1 MEIIK
6 SNTTKINDVEF
17 KKLGFG
23 KTFTDHMFLCEFK
36 DGRWNSPKIIP
47 YADFSISPS
56 SSIFHYGQAVFE
68 GMKAYKDIDD
78 NVWLFRPEENY
89 NRLNKSLKRMTMPEI
104 EKELF
109 FNGIKELL
117 TIDKEWIGRGD
128 TTLYIR
134 PVVFATEPTIV
145 ASPSKE
151 YKFYILCSPGSA
163 YYFNPL
169 SVLIEDKYIRAAK
182 GGVGYAKAAG
192 NYAGSFYPTSLAIEK
207 GFDQIVWTDS
217 VNHKFIEEAGTMN
230 IFFRINDR
238 LITPKNTDTILDGVT
253 RKSVITVAKDNGID
267 VEERDIEVSEVIH
280 EFENGNLIEIFGA
293 GTAAVIAPIISFG
306 YKEKKYTLNSI
317 KNPYGPLIKKKI
329 MDIQNNLSEDNYN
342 WRYQII

>member
-68 GMKAYKDIDD
+68 GMKAYKDIAD

-134 PVVFATEPTIV
+134 PVVFATEPTIA

-306 YKEKKYTLNSI
+306 YKEKIYTLNSI
-317 KNPYGPLIKKKI
+317 ENPYGPLIKKKI
-329 MDIQNNLSEDNYN
+329 TDIQNNLSEDNYN

>member
-6 SNTTKINDVEF
+6 SNKTKINDVEF

-36 DGRWNSPKIIP
+36 NGKWNSPKIIP
-47 YADFSISPS
+47 YGDFSISPA

-68 GMKAYKDIDD
+68 GMKAYKDKDN
-78 NVWLFRPEENY
+78 NVWLFRPDENY
-89 NRLNKSLKRMTMPEI
+89 IRLNKSLNRMSMPEI
-104 EKELF
+104 EKDLF

-117 TIDKEWIGRGD
+117 SIDKEWIGKGD

-145 ASPSKE
+145 ASASKE
-151 YKFYILCSPGSA
+151 YKFFILCSPGSA

-192 NYAGSFYPTSLAIEK
+192 NYGGSFFPTSLALEK

-217 VNHKFIEEAGTMN
+217 VNHKLIEEAGTMN
-230 IFFRINDR
+230 IFFRISDK
-238 LITPKNTDTILDGVT
+238 LITPKHTDTILDGVT
-253 RKSVITVAKDNGID
+253 RKSVITVAKDTGIV
-267 VEERDIEVSEVIH
+267 VEERDIEVSEIIQ
-280 EFENGNLIEIFGA
+280 EFDNGNLTEIFGA

-306 YKEKKYTLNSI
+306 YKGKKYTLKSI
-317 KNPYGPLIKKKI
+317 ENLYGPIIKKKI
-329 MDIQNNLSEDNYN
+329 TDIQNNLSEDKYN
-342 WRYQII
+342 WRYQVI

>member
-6 SNTTKINDVEF
+6 SDRTKINDVEF

-36 DGRWNSPKIIP
+36 DEKWNSPKIIP
-47 YADFSISPS
+47 YDNISISPAS
-56 SSIFHYGQAVFE
+56 GVFHYGQAVFE
-68 GMKAYKDIDD
+68 GMKAYKDKDN

-89 NRLNKSLKRMTMPEI
+89 NRLNISLKRMCMPEI
-104 EKELF
+104 EKDLF

-134 PVVFATEPTIV
+134 PVVFATGPTIV

-169 SVLIEDKYIRAAK
+169 SVLIEDTYIRAAK

-192 NYAGSFYPTSLAIEK
+192 NYAGSFFPTSLALEK

-217 VNHKFIEEAGTMN
+217 ENHK
-230 IFFRINDR
+230 
-238 LITPKNTDTILDGVT
+238 
-253 RKSVITVAKDNGID
+253 
-267 VEERDIEVSEVIH
+267 
-280 EFENGNLIEIFGA
+280 
-293 GTAAVIAPIISFG
+293 
-306 YKEKKYTLNSI
+306 
-317 KNPYGPLIKKKI
+317 
-329 MDIQNNLSEDNYN
+329 
-342 WRYQII
+342 

>member
-192 NYAGSFYPTSLAIEK
+192 NYAGSFYPTSLAIKK

-238 LITPKNTDTILDGVT
+238 LITPKHTDTILDGVT
-253 RKSVITVAKDNGID
+253 RKSVITVAKDSGID
-267 VEERDIEVSEVIH
+267 VEERNIEVSEVIH

-293 GTAAVIAPIISFG
+293 GTAAIIAPIISFG
-306 YKEKKYTLNSI
+306 YKEKIYTLNSI
-317 KNPYGPLIKKKI
+317 KNSYGPLIKKKI
-329 MDIQNNLSEDNYN
+329 TDIQNNLSEDNYN

>member
-1 MEIIK
+1 M
-6 SNTTKINDVEF
+6 
-17 KKLGFG
+17 
-23 KTFTDHMFLCEFK
+23 
-36 DGRWNSPKIIP
+36 
-47 YADFSISPS
+47 
-56 SSIFHYGQAVFE
+56 
-68 GMKAYKDIDD
+68 
-78 NVWLFRPEENY
+78 
-89 NRLNKSLKRMTMPEI
+89 
-104 EKELF
+104 
-109 FNGIKELL
+109 
-117 TIDKEWIGRGD
+117 
-128 TTLYIR
+128 
-134 PVVFATEPTIV
+134 

-238 LITPKNTDTILDGVT
+238 LITPKHTDTILDGVT
-253 RKSVITVAKDNGID
+253 RKSVITVAKDIGID

-306 YKEKKYTLNSI
+306 YKEKKYTLNNI
-317 KNPYGPLIKKKI
+317 ENPYGPLIKKKI
-329 MDIQNNLSEDNYN
+329 TDIQNNLSEDNYN

>member
-6 SNTTKINDVEF
+6 SDTTKINDVEF

-36 DGRWNSPKIIP
+36 DEKWNSPKIIP
-47 YADFSISPS
+47 YDNISISPAS
-56 SSIFHYGQAVFE
+56 GVFHYGQAVFE
-68 GMKAYKDIDD
+68 GMKAYKDKDN

-89 NRLNKSLKRMTMPEI
+89 NRLNISLKRMCMPEI
-104 EKELF
+104 EKDLF

-117 TIDKEWIGRGD
+117 TIDREWIGRGD

-134 PVVFATEPTIV
+134 PVVFATGPTIV

-151 YKFYILCSPGSA
+151 YRFLILCSPGSA

-169 SVLIEDKYIRAAK
+169 SVLIEDTYIRAAK

-192 NYAGSFYPTSLAIEK
+192 NYAGSFFPTSLALKK

-217 VNHKFIEEAGTMN
+217 ENHKLVEEAGTMN
-230 IFFRINDR
+230 IFFRINDK
-238 LITPKNTDTILDGVT
+238 LITPKHTDTILDGVT
-253 RKSVITVAKDNGID
+253 RKSVITVARDIGIE
-267 VEERDIEVSEVIH
+267 VEERDIEVSEIIQ
-280 EFENGNLIEIFGA
+280 EFEKENLIEVFGA

-306 YKEKKYTLNSI
+306 YKEKKYTLNSVE
-317 KNPYGPLIKKKI
+317 NQYGPIIKRKI
-329 MDIQNNLSEDNYN
+329 TDIQNNISEDNYN
-342 WRYQII
+342 WRYQVL

>member
-1 MEIIK
+1 MDIIK
-6 SNTTKINDVEF
+6 SDRTKINDVEF

-238 LITPKNTDTILDGVT
+238 LITPKHTDTILDGVT

>member
-1 MEIIK
+1 
-6 SNTTKINDVEF
+6 
-17 KKLGFG
+17 
-23 KTFTDHMFLCEFK
+23 MFLCEFK

-238 LITPKNTDTILDGVT
+238 LITPKHTDTILDGVT
-253 RKSVITVAKDNGID
+253 RKSVITVAKDIGID

>member
-109 FNGIKELL
+109 LNGIKELL

-238 LITPKNTDTILDGVT
+238 LITPKHTDTILDGVT
-253 RKSVITVAKDNGID
+253 RKSVITVAKDSGIA
-267 VEERDIEVSEVIH
+267 VEERDIEVSEVIQA
-280 EFENGNLIEIFGA
+280 FENGNLIEIFGA

-317 KNPYGPLIKKKI
+317 ENPYGPLIKKKI
-329 MDIQNNLSEDNYN
+329 TDIQNNLSEDIYN

>member
-1 MEIIK
+1 MNTKLSKILAEISAGELIDKITILEIK
-6 SNTTKINDVEF
+6 KAKIVNKD
-17 KKLGFG
+17 KL
-23 KTFTDHMFLCEFK
+23 
-36 DGRWNSPKIIP
+36 I
-47 YADFSISPS
+47 
-56 SSIFHYGQAVFE
+56 
-68 GMKAYKDIDD
+68 
-78 NVWLFRPEENY
+78 
-89 NRLNKSLKRMTMPEI
+89 EI

-109 FNGIKELL
+109 LNGIKELL

-230 IFFRINDR
+230 IFFRINY
-238 LITPKNTDTILDGVT
+238 I
-253 RKSVITVAKDNGID
+253 
-267 VEERDIEVSEVIH
+267 
-280 EFENGNLIEIFGA
+280 
-293 GTAAVIAPIISFG
+293 
-306 YKEKKYTLNSI
+306 
-317 KNPYGPLIKKKI
+317 
-329 MDIQNNLSEDNYN
+329 
-342 WRYQII
+342 

>member
-109 FNGIKELL
+109 LNGIKELL

-238 LITPKNTDTILDGVT
+238 LITPKHTDTILDGVT
-253 RKSVITVAKDNGID
+253 RKSVITVAKDSGIA

-317 KNPYGPLIKKKI
+317 ENPYGPLIKKKI
-329 MDIQNNLSEDNYN
+329 TDIQNNLSEDIYN